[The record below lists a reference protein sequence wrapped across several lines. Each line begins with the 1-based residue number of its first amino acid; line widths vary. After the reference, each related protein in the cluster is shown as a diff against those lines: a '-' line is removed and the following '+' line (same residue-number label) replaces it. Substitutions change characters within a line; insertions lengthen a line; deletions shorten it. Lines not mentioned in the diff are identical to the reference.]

1 MKNMINSEPSM
12 TSKEISELVS
22 KRHDNV
28 KRTIE
33 KLAKDGV
40 IRHPQIED
48 YERINNLGFLVTDK
62 CYRFIGEQGRRD
74 SIVVVAQLSPE
85 FTGRMVDRWQ
95 ELERKVALLSAEK
108 RTIQHQ
114 HKVDVVA
121 LACAVAETTVTTAIK
136 AAIEAATAQ
145 HREVMGS
152 TLQQKSDSSDF
163 VVFDYTHAPDVV
175 DGKNTDNDNCAFL
188 PIRTLATRTGLAD
201 PTCRRLVEFAGVPSK
216 KMGRAGLCADG
227 DAFAVAACKLIGES
241 EPPKGRRKRWQHPQ
255 FGGFILHRA
264 LPESGQEKQG

>member
-1 MKNMINSEPSM
+1 MKNMINGVNSEPSM
-12 TSKEISELVS
+12 TSKEISDLVN

-95 ELERKVALLSAEK
+95 ELERKVGLLSAEE
-108 RTIQHQ
+108 RAIQHQ
-114 HKVDVVA
+114 HGVDVVA

-145 HREVMGS
+145 QEKLTSQRRD
-152 TLQQKSDSSDF
+152 SDDF
-163 VVFDYTHAPDVV
+163 VVFDYSRADSEVDSDNSAFQPIHALSA
-175 DGKNTDNDNCAFL
+175 KS
-188 PIRTLATRTGLAD
+188 GLAD
-201 PTCRRLVEFAGVPSK
+201 SACRRLITFAHVPARK
-216 KMGRAGLCADG
+216 IGRSGLHADS
-227 DAFAVAACKLIGES
+227 DAFVAAACKLIGES
-241 EPPKGRRKRWQHPQ
+241 EPPKGKIKRWQHPE
-255 FGGFILHRA
+255 FGGFILRRA
-264 LPESGQEKQG
+264 LSVSDQEKQD